1 MLMKAQEI
9 MTRNVVKVKGSA
21 TIAEAVALM
30 KENNI
35 RCLIVDRRREDD
47 AYGIITETDVV
58 NQVAAY
64 GKDPQQ
70 VRVYEVMTKP
80 CIVVNPDLGVEY
92 VARLFSQA
100 NIHHAPVIQHEV
112 LGLISTSD
120 ILRKSDFVNNPKEK
134 LLEEEIEKAI
144 AHAREECHNKGN
156 TSQECA
162 VAWDVVEEL
171 QAEAAHQKAE
181 KRYDLGQGG

>member
-1 MLMKAQEI
+1 MLMKAQQI
-9 MTRNVVKVKGSA
+9 MTQYVVKIKGSA
-21 TIAEAVALM
+21 TIAEAVELM
-30 KENNI
+30 KQKNI

-47 AYGIITETDVV
+47 AYGIITETDIV

-64 GKDPQQ
+64 GKDPQEI
-70 VRVYEVMTKP
+70 RVYEVMTKP

-100 NIHHAPVIQHEV
+100 NIHHAPVIQNEV

-134 LLEEEIEKAI
+134 ILEQEIEKAI
-144 AHAREECHNKGN
+144 AHARQECQNQGDD
-156 TSQECA
+156 SQACA

-181 KRYDLGQGG
+181 KLYNLG

>member
-1 MLMKAQEI
+1 MMLKAKEI
-9 MTRNVVKVKGSA
+9 MTQDVVKIKGSA
-21 TIAEAVALM
+21 TIAEAVELM
-30 KENNI
+30 REKNI
-35 RCLIVDRRREDD
+35 RCLIVDRRREED
-47 AYGIITETDVV
+47 AYGIITETDIV

-64 GKDPQQ
+64 GKDPNE

-92 VARLFSQA
+92 VARLFSHA
-100 NIHHAPVIQHEV
+100 KIHHAPVIQEKL

-120 ILRKSDFVNNPKEK
+120 ILRKSDFVEKPKEK
-134 LLEEEIEKAI
+134 ILAEQIYNAVAKA
-144 AHAREECHNKGN
+144 RQECEVHGR
-156 TSQECA
+156 TSSECA

-181 KRYDLGQGG
+181 KMEKIARS